1 MTSRSAH
8 KSCERLHYLQ
18 GNAKDEIFL
27 KACLSRMHYDAIV
40 DFMSYST
47 NQFDRRARLLL
58 QSTKQYIFISSAR
71 IFAESKVPL
80 TENSP
85 RLLETVQDLEYKKRM
100 NMLWLKRAKKISFIR
115 VVFQTIQ

>member
-1 MTSRSAH
+1 MNILVLGGTGAMGAPLSKLLVASGNNVYVTSRSAH

-47 NQFDRRARLLL
+47 NQFDRRCP
-58 QSTKQYIFISSAR
+58 F
-71 IFAESKVPL
+71 
-80 TENSP
+80 
-85 RLLETVQDLEYKKRM
+85 
-100 NMLWLKRAKKISFIR
+100 
-115 VVFQTIQ
+115 VVTINQTIYIHKFGKNFC